1 MNGVYFGDKHS
12 YNDFGL
18 ILSSRVEVGTPAV
31 KANTVDIKGGDGVVD
46 LSDTLTG
53 YVFFEN
59 RKITCNFTVIDARN
73 KWSAIYSKLLNYFHG
88 EKMKI
93 ILDDDASFYY
103 IGRVSVNEWKSSKS
117 TATIVVEIDAEPY
130 KYDNTSA
137 DGWWLWDTFDFENG
151 IINELGDVTISGSET
166 ISIIGRRKRFV
177 PTITSNAAMTVEFN
191 GNTYDIAAGN
201 NKIFDIEIVEGEN
214 FLTFTGTGTVSISYI
229 GGEL

>member
-12 YNDFGL
+12 YRDFGL

-46 LSDTLTG
+46 LSDALTG

-73 KWSAIYSKLLNYFHG
+73 NWSAIYSKLLNYFHG

-137 DGWWLWDTFDFENG
+137 DGWWLWDLFDFENG
-151 IINELGDVTISGSET
+151 IIHELQNVIIEKRKT

-177 PTITSNAAMTVEFN
+177 PTISCDAEMTIEFN
-191 GNTYDIAAGN
+191 GNYYDIVVGE

-214 FLTFTGTGTVSISYI
+214 LLTFIGTGTVSITYI